1 MSVYSMGE
9 TISMDSVGEGESPF
23 AGAVGEGESPFA
35 GGAAGPNGLGT
46 GPLGPIS
53 MWEANRQMEDAVKE
67 VLAMQ
72 EVLDES
78 LVAQLPALREYSAL
92 LPAAALF
99 DCASEA
105 IFEVL
110 PLSATQCHSV
120 PLLVID

>member
-72 EVLDES
+72 EVLDEYKNNIQQA
-78 LVAQLPALREYSAL
+78 LKPKKIPMQLGVVLTTD
-92 LPAAALF
+92 
-99 DCASEA
+99 DCPETLDQL
-105 IFEVL
+105 EQKL
-110 PLSATQCHSV
+110 Y
-120 PLLVID
+120 